1 MKVVNK
7 LCQILTIALGAAALI
22 LFFAPFAT
30 ITASGVEHTFVGTQL
45 AFGTKVEG
53 LSENLAKS
61 ADIWF
66 CFFLTLA
73 SVLFSA
79 LTFKFKGMRYAAPVV
94 LIVDAVYMLVI
105 AVSNPWFF
113 VDTRPLVNP
122 TILTYTGFVLITA
135 LVLFGGFALSL
146 SHLLIDDYIIAS
158 QNKDKLTIPQRIV
171 RFVRDYKSEV
181 KKIVWPRL
189 NEVVKNTIIVLIICA
204 IIGAFVWILDFG
216 LGQLVQLIIG

>member
-22 LFFAPFAT
+22 LFFTPYAT
-30 ITASGVEHTFVGTQL
+30 ITASGAEYTFVGTQL
-45 AFGTKVEG
+45 AFGSKVEG
-53 LSENLAKS
+53 LGENLAKS

-73 SVLFSA
+73 GAIFSG

-94 LIVDAVYMLVI
+94 LLIDAVYMLVI
-105 AVSNPWFF
+105 ALSNPWFF

-122 TILTYTGFVLITA
+122 TILTYTSFVLITA
-135 LVLFGGFALSL
+135 LVLIVGFVLSVA
-146 SHLLIDDYIIAS
+146 HLLIDDYLLCAG
-158 QNKDKLTIPQRIV
+158 KDKLTIPKRIV

-181 KKIVWPRL
+181 KKIVWPGL

-204 IIGAFVWILDFG
+204 IIGAFVWLLDFG

>member
-1 MKVVNK
+1 MKVINK

-22 LFFAPFAT
+22 LFFTPFAT
-30 ITASGVEHTFVGTQL
+30 ITASGAPHTFVGTQL

-73 SVLFSA
+73 ATVFSG

-113 VDTRPLVNP
+113 VDTRPLVDP
-122 TILTYTGFVLITA
+122 TIVTYTGFVILTA
-135 LVLFGGFALSL
+135 LALFVAFALSTA
-146 SHLLIDDYIIAS
+146 HLLIDDYLLCAG
-158 QNKDKLTIPQRIV
+158 KDKLTIPKRIV

-181 KKIVWPRL
+181 KKIVWPGL
-189 NEVVKNTIIVLIICA
+189 NEVVKNTVIVLIICA
-204 IIGAFVWILDFG
+204 IIGAFVWLLDFG

>member
-22 LFFAPFAT
+22 LFFTPYAT
-30 ITASGVEHTFVGTQL
+30 ITASGAEYTFVGTQL
-45 AFGTKVEG
+45 AFGSKVEG

-73 SVLFSA
+73 GAIFSG
-79 LTFKFKGMRYAAPVV
+79 LTFKFKGMR
-94 LIVDAVYMLVI
+94 DAVYMLVI
-105 AVSNPWFF
+105 ALSNPWFF

-122 TILTYTGFVLITA
+122 TILTYTSFVLITA
-135 LVLFGGFALSL
+135 LVLIVGFVLSVA
-146 SHLLIDDYIIAS
+146 HLLIDDYLLCAG
-158 QNKDKLTIPQRIV
+158 KDKLTIPKRIV

-181 KKIVWPRL
+181 KKIVWPGL

-204 IIGAFVWILDFG
+204 IIGAFVWLLDFG

>member
-1 MKVVNK
+1 MKVINK

-22 LFFAPFAT
+22 LFFTPFAT
-30 ITASGVEHTFVGTQL
+30 ITASGAEHTFVGTQL
-45 AFGTKVEG
+45 AFGAKVEG

-73 SVLFSA
+73 GVLFSA

-105 AVSNPWFF
+105 AVSNPWLF

-122 TILTYTGFVLITA
+122 TIVTYSGFVLITA
-135 LVLFGGFALSL
+135 IVLFVGFALSL
-146 SHLLIDDYIIAS
+146 AHLLIDDYILVS
-158 QNKDKLTIPQRIV
+158 QSKDKLTIPQRIV

-181 KKIVWPRL
+181 KKIVWPGL
-189 NEVVKNTIIVLIICA
+189 NEVVKNTIVVLIICA
-204 IIGAFVWILDFG
+204 IFGAFVWLLDFG